1 MCESPRVSPWTCEQ
15 QLVLEQRKVDVPSN
29 EITAVLEYWLYCHSK
44 GPSSSVMSSDMMGRH
59 QRNICQQ
66 GIDADADDVIGRK
79 SNPESSGQRARGD

>member
-1 MCESPRVSPWTCEQ
+1 MCESPRVSAWRYEQ
-15 QLVLEQRKVDVPSN
+15 QLVLEQRKVEDSSN
-29 EITAVLEYWLYCHSK
+29 ETTAVLKYWLCGHSK

-79 SNPESSGQRARGD
+79 SNPE